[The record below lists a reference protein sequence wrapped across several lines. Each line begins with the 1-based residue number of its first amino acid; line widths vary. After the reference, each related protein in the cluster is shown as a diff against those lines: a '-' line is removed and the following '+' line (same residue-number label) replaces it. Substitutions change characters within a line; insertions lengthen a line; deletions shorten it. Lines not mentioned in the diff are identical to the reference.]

1 MTTFV
6 LAKTNHLKN
15 MFGNNKV
22 RKLIDFCILLAIGVL
37 TSCQF
42 IKPLDG
48 PGMEREV
55 NDSSSSGTQDSVN
68 VKSPATPST
77 NVSIP

>member
-1 MTTFV
+1 
-6 LAKTNHLKN
+6 
-15 MFGNNKV
+15 MFGDKKV
-22 RKLIDFCILLAIGVL
+22 RMLLGLCVIFATSVL

-55 NDSSSSGTQDSVN
+55 NDSSSSGTQDSV
-68 VKSPATPST
+68 VAEPVAGA
-77 NVSIP
+77 VE

>member
-1 MTTFV
+1 M
-6 LAKTNHLKN
+6 H
-15 MFGNNKV
+15 
-22 RKLIDFCILLAIGVL
+22 RLIDFCILLAIGLL

-55 NDSSSSGTQDSVN
+55 NDSLSSGTQDSV
-68 VKSPATPST
+68 VTEPVAGA
-77 NVSIP
+77 VE

>member
-1 MTTFV
+1 M
-6 LAKTNHLKN
+6 
-15 MFGNNKV
+15 
-22 RKLIDFCILLAIGVL
+22 RKLIDFCILLAIGLL

-55 NDSSSSGTQDSVN
+55 NDSSSTGTQDSV
-68 VKSPATPST
+68 VAGRRSMVPST
-77 NVSIP
+77 TSLVRK

>member
-6 LAKTNHLKN
+6 LVKKNHLKN

-22 RKLIDFCILLAIGVL
+22 RILIDFCILLAIGVL

-55 NDSSSSGTQDSVN
+55 NDSSSLGIQDSVRAEA
-68 VKSPATPST
+68 VAGI
-77 NVSIP
+77 VE

>member
-6 LAKTNHLKN
+6 LVKKNHLKN

-22 RKLIDFCILLAIGVL
+22 RMLLGLCVIFATSVL

-55 NDSSSSGTQDSVN
+55 NDSSSSGIQDSVRAEA
-68 VKSPATPST
+68 VAGI
-77 NVSIP
+77 VE

>member
-1 MTTFV
+1 
-6 LAKTNHLKN
+6 

-55 NDSSSSGTQDSVN
+55 NDSLSTGTQDSV
-68 VKSPATPST
+68 VAESVAGA
-77 NVSIP
+77 VE

>member
-1 MTTFV
+1 
-6 LAKTNHLKN
+6 

-22 RKLIDFCILLAIGVL
+22 RILIDFCILLAIGVL

-48 PGMEREV
+48 PGME
-55 NDSSSSGTQDSVN
+55 
-68 VKSPATPST
+68 
-77 NVSIP
+77 

>member
-1 MTTFV
+1 
-6 LAKTNHLKN
+6 

-22 RKLIDFCILLAIGVL
+22 RTLIGLCVILATSVL

-55 NDSSSSGTQDSVN
+55 NDSSSLGIQDSVRAEA
-68 VKSPATPST
+68 V
-77 NVSIP
+77 VGIEE